1 MTETTPPVYW
11 DVQLALADVTREIGE
26 RLDAKTPPSP
36 EDLTRWLEWIGNA
49 NAACGQLHDAC
60 EDLVEL
66 GATPEHLKTMEQAL
80 ARAQG
85 QERYWW
91 RKDRW

>member
-1 MTETTPPVYW
+1 MTATTPPVYW
-11 DVQLALADVTREIGE
+11 DVRLALADVTREIGE
-26 RLDAKTPPSP
+26 RLDAKAPPSP

-49 NAACGQLHDAC
+49 NEASAQLHDAC
-60 EDLVEL
+60 EDLVEE
-66 GATPEHLKTMEQAL
+66 GCSPERLKTTEQAL

-85 QERYWW
+85 MERYWW

>member
-80 ARAQG
+80 ARTH
-85 QERYWW
+85 
-91 RKDRW
+91 RKTFSA